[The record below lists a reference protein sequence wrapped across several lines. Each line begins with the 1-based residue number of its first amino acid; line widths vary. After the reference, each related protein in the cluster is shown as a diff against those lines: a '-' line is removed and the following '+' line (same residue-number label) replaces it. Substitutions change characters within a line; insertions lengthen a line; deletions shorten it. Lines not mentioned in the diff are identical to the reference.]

1 MSVEILDLGALA
13 LTAVFFALLYYLHK
27 KKHVDFG
34 VRTILAVGLGLIV
47 GLAFKGH
54 HTYVAAV
61 GTIYAHVVSAVVIP
75 LLIFSIIS
83 SITNL
88 GNSVR
93 LKQIGLKTVFF
104 LVLNTF
110 IASLITLIA
119 GVATNIGS
127 GVQYELATDYTAKEV
142 PTFVDTV
149 ISLFPQNLAAHWSN
163 GEVVPIVVFC
173 ILVAVSYNKIAA
185 KKPEEAAP
193 FKKFIDAGDLVM
205 GRVVSYVISFTPY
218 AVLSLIAR
226 AVSRSSPADL
236 IPLLSVLVLAYVL
249 CGIQVFVVESALIK
263 FVGKLSPVRFF
274 KGIWPAA
281 TVAFTSQSSVGTI
294 PVTVNQLTRK
304 LGVNEDV
311 AAFGASLGANLGM
324 PGCAGIWPTLLA
336 VFTIHLLGI
345 EYTPVQYAFLVVL
358 AVVVSIGTVGVP
370 GTATITEG
378 GASAPPL
385 AYAQQLTVGGVMA
398 YVDIPKINVYLPVQH
413 GTDADTL
420 ERAVGHVVG
429 TSLPVGGSSTHAV
442 LSAHSGMASSKLF
455 SDIDQLAEDDTFYI
469 HVLGEVLAYKV
480 DAINTVLPTD
490 TSLLQIENGKDY
502 VTLVTCTPFGVNTHR
517 LLVRGHRIPYTPEQ
531 ETTAAEEKP
540 TASSWTQHY
549 LTGLGIG
556 LGAVAVVGGGYFLV
570 RRCRHA

>member
-1 MSVEILDLGALA
+1 MSVEILDLAALA

-54 HTYVAAV
+54 HVYVAAV
-61 GTIYAHVVSAVVIP
+61 GTVYAHVVSAVVIP

-93 LKQIGLKTVFF
+93 LKNIGLKTVFF

-110 IASLITLIA
+110 FASLITLVA
-119 GVATNIGS
+119 GVATNIGH

-149 ISLFPQNLAAHWSN
+149 ISLFPQNLASHWAN
-163 GEVVPIVVFC
+163 GEVVPIVVFS
-173 ILVAVSYNKIAA
+173 ILVAISYNKLVV
-185 KKPEEAAP
+185 KKPEEVAP
-193 FKKFIDAGDLVM
+193 FKKFIDAGDVVM

-236 IPLLSVLVLAYVL
+236 VPLLSVLVLAYVL
-249 CGIQVFVVESALIK
+249 CAIQAF
-263 FVGKLSPVRFF
+263 
-274 KGIWPAA
+274 WPAG

-294 PVTVNQLTRK
+294 PVTVNQLTKK
-304 LGVNEDV
+304 LGVNEDI

-324 PGCAGIWPTLLA
+324 PGCAGVWPTLLA

-345 EYTPVQYAFLVVL
+345 DYTPVQYAFLVVL

-370 GTATITEG
+370 GTATITATALFAAAG
-378 GASAPPL
+378 
-385 AYAQQLTVGGVMA
+385 
-398 YVDIPKINVYLPVQH
+398 LPVEAIILLSPISSI
-413 GTDADTL
+413 ADMART
-420 ERAVGHVVG
+420 ATNVVG
-429 TSLPVGGSSTHAV
+429 AAAATTLVAATEGQLDKAV
-442 LSAHSGMASSKLF
+442 
-455 SDIDQLAEDDTFYI
+455 YN
-469 HVLGEVLAYKV
+469 GEVEA
-480 DAINTVLPTD
+480 P
-490 TSLLQIENGKDY
+490 
-502 VTLVTCTPFGVNTHR
+502 
-517 LLVRGHRIPYTPEQ
+517 
-531 ETTAAEEKP
+531 AAE
-540 TASSWTQHY
+540 
-549 LTGLGIG
+549 
-556 LGAVAVVGGGYFLV
+556 AV
-570 RRCRHA
+570 

>member
-34 VRTILAVGLGLIV
+34 VRAILAVGLGLIV

-173 ILVAVSYNKIAA
+173 ISSIVDMARTATNVVGAATATTLVAATEEQLDTAVYN
-185 KKPEEAAP
+185 
-193 FKKFIDAGDLVM
+193 
-205 GRVVSYVISFTPY
+205 
-218 AVLSLIAR
+218 
-226 AVSRSSPADL
+226 
-236 IPLLSVLVLAYVL
+236 
-249 CGIQVFVVESALIK
+249 
-263 FVGKLSPVRFF
+263 
-274 KGIWPAA
+274 
-281 TVAFTSQSSVGTI
+281 
-294 PVTVNQLTRK
+294 
-304 LGVNEDV
+304 
-311 AAFGASLGANLGM
+311 
-324 PGCAGIWPTLLA
+324 
-336 VFTIHLLGI
+336 
-345 EYTPVQYAFLVVL
+345 
-358 AVVVSIGTVGVP
+358 GTV
-370 GTATITEG
+370 E
-378 GASAPPL
+378 
-385 AYAQQLTVGGVMA
+385 
-398 YVDIPKINVYLPVQH
+398 
-413 GTDADTL
+413 TL
-420 ERAVGHVVG
+420 
-429 TSLPVGGSSTHAV
+429 
-442 LSAHSGMASSKLF
+442 
-455 SDIDQLAEDDTFYI
+455 
-469 HVLGEVLAYKV
+469 
-480 DAINTVLPTD
+480 
-490 TSLLQIENGKDY
+490 
-502 VTLVTCTPFGVNTHR
+502 
-517 LLVRGHRIPYTPEQ
+517 
-531 ETTAAEEKP
+531 AAE
-540 TASSWTQHY
+540 A
-549 LTGLGIG
+549 
-556 LGAVAVVGGGYFLV
+556 
-570 RRCRHA
+570 

>member
-1 MSVEILDLGALA
+1 MSVEILDLAALV

-54 HTYVAAV
+54 HVYVAAV
-61 GTIYAHVVSAVVIP
+61 GTVYAHVVSAVVIP

-93 LKQIGLKTVFF
+93 LKNIGLKTVFF
-104 LVLNTF
+104 LVLNTLF
-110 IASLITLIA
+110 ASLITLVA
-119 GVATNIGS
+119 GVATNIGH

-149 ISLFPQNLAAHWSN
+149 ISLFPQNLASHWAN
-163 GEVVPIVVFC
+163 GEVVPIVVFS
-173 ILVAVSYNKIAA
+173 ILVAISYNKLAV
-185 KKPEEAAP
+185 KKPEEVAP

-236 IPLLSVLVLAYVL
+236 IPLLSVLVLAYIL
-249 CGIQVFVVESALIK
+249 CAIQLFVVEGALVK
-263 FVGKLSPVRFF
+263 LVGKLDPVRFF

-294 PVTVNQLTRK
+294 PVTVNQLTKK

-311 AAFGASLGANLGM
+311 AFGASLGANLGM

-370 GTATITEG
+370 GTATITATALFAAAG
-378 GASAPPL
+378 
-385 AYAQQLTVGGVMA
+385 
-398 YVDIPKINVYLPVQH
+398 LPVEAIILLSPISSIVDMAR
-413 GTDADTL
+413 TATN
-420 ERAVGHVVG
+420 VVG
-429 TSLPVGGSSTHAV
+429 AAAAT
-442 LSAHSGMASSKLF
+442 
-455 SDIDQLAEDDTFYI
+455 
-469 HVLGEVLAYKV
+469 
-480 DAINTVLPTD
+480 
-490 TSLLQIENGKDY
+490 
-502 VTLVTCTPFGVNTHR
+502 TLVAATEGQLDEAVYNGEAEVP
-517 LLVRGHRIPYTPEQ
+517 
-531 ETTAAEEKP
+531 AAE
-540 TASSWTQHY
+540 
-549 LTGLGIG
+549 
-556 LGAVAVVGGGYFLV
+556 AV
-570 RRCRHA
+570 

>member
-1 MSVEILDLGALA
+1 MSVEILDLAALA

-47 GLAFKGH
+47 GLVFKGH

-93 LKQIGLKTVFF
+93 LKNIGLKTVFF

-110 IASLITLIA
+110 FASLITLIA
-119 GVATNIGS
+119 GVVTNVGH
-127 GVQYELATDYTAKEV
+127 GVKYELATDYTAKEV

-149 ISLFPQNLAAHWSN
+149 ISLFPQNLASHWAN

-173 ILVAVSYNKIAA
+173 ILVAISYNKIAA
-185 KKPEEAAP
+185 KKPEEVAP
-193 FKKFIDAGDLVM
+193 FKKFIDAGDVVM

-236 IPLLSVLVLAYVL
+236 VPLLSVLVLAYVL
-249 CGIQVFVVESALIK
+249 CAIQALRGRGRTHQDRSASWI
-263 FVGKLSPVRFF
+263 LSSFF
-274 KGIWPAA
+274 KGVWPAG

-294 PVTVNQLTRK
+294 PVTVNQLTKK
-304 LGVNEDV
+304 LGVNEDI

-324 PGCAGIWPTLLA
+324 PGCAGVWPTLLA

-370 GTATITEG
+370 GTATITATALFAAAG
-378 GASAPPL
+378 
-385 AYAQQLTVGGVMA
+385 
-398 YVDIPKINVYLPVQH
+398 LPVEAIILLSPISSIVDMAR
-413 GTDADTL
+413 TATN
-420 ERAVGHVVG
+420 VVG
-429 TSLPVGGSSTHAV
+429 AAAAT
-442 LSAHSGMASSKLF
+442 
-455 SDIDQLAEDDTFYI
+455 
-469 HVLGEVLAYKV
+469 
-480 DAINTVLPTD
+480 
-490 TSLLQIENGKDY
+490 
-502 VTLVTCTPFGVNTHR
+502 TLVAATEGQLDEAVYNGEAEVP
-517 LLVRGHRIPYTPEQ
+517 
-531 ETTAAEEKP
+531 AAE
-540 TASSWTQHY
+540 
-549 LTGLGIG
+549 
-556 LGAVAVVGGGYFLV
+556 AV
-570 RRCRHA
+570 